1 MTQAPAAASPT
12 APLSHPPTLAT
23 LWRFSGAAW
32 RASPPGALADVALTF
47 IAGLIPAA
55 MLWAGRGLVNA
66 IAAAVAGHAPR
77 ALPPLLPWVVALAV
91 IAVAGSLA
99 HTAAWALTGFM
110 RPKISLTLERSL
122 LEAAASIDLIRLE
135 QPEVY
140 DQLEHA
146 RAALGYRL
154 TNLLLFLATVI
165 RLAATLAAYAA
176 LLWTAS
182 PYLTLVVALPALP
195 SAWLK
200 VRAARSGYIHD
211 YDATPVRRM
220 MAYLR
225 GLLLGGASG
234 QEVRLFGL
242 TGHFGSRW
250 EQAHGRF
257 RKDELAQSWTQAT
270 SGIVTTAC
278 QIVAYAAAVAI
289 LAALIAGGRLN
300 IGDYV
305 VLTGAAAAFQGD
317 LEGLLFNVRQ
327 LMQDMPYL
335 RDLQRFLD
343 LAAATRASAGKAPF
357 PRPLRQGLTVE
368 GLRFR
373 YRGASTDTL
382 RGVTFQVRPGETVAI
397 VGANG
402 AGKSTLIKLLLGL
415 YRPDAGSIRYDSVDV
430 ATIDPAAIA
439 ANCAAVFQ
447 DFARFRRPAR
457 EELAPGD
464 GPLQADDA
472 ALWAAADAAGIG
484 EHLRTLSRRLDTF
497 LDPSLG
503 EDGAEGAELSGGQ
516 WQKIA
521 IARALARQAQV
532 LVLDEPTAALDPQAE
547 VDVYKGFAVMARGNT
562 GGKAPAQAPAGGGE
576 GRGAAQP
583 SAGGG
588 EGRGAEAPAS
598 GGEGRGAA
606 QPSAGAQPS
615 AAAQRLATTTFLI
628 SHRIG
633 SARLADRI
641 LVLQDGCIAEQG
653 THDGLLAA
661 GGLYARFFE
670 AQARWYRPDAPAAQ
684 TSRPAVALAPARACT
699 TPANVSPT
707 PAAPA
712 APASPAAPAAAA
724 PPAVPAAP
732 APSASPAAPAHAPV
746 LTPTGEGTADA

>member
-1 MTQAPAAASPT
+1 MTQTAAAVSAGAS
-12 APLSHPPTLAT
+12 APHPPTLAT

-77 ALPPLLPWVVALAV
+77 VLPPLLPWVAILAV
-91 IAVAGSLA
+91 LAVAGSLA

-110 RPKISLTLERSL
+110 RPKIALTLERSL
-122 LEAAASIDLIRLE
+122 LEAGASIDLIRFE

-140 DQLEHA
+140 DQLERA
-146 RAALGYRL
+146 RAAVGYRL
-154 TNLLLFLATVI
+154 TNLLLFLATVV
-165 RLAATLAAYAA
+165 RLAATLAAYAV
-176 LLWTAS
+176 LLWSAS
-182 PYLTLVVALPALP
+182 PYLTLIVALPALP

-200 VRAARSGYIHD
+200 VRAAHSGYIHD

-225 GLLLGGASG
+225 GLLLGGTSG

-242 TGHFGSRW
+242 ADHFRSRW
-250 EQAHGRF
+250 EQAHRRF
-257 RKDELAQSWTQAT
+257 RTEALAQSWMQAT
-270 SGIVTTAC
+270 SGIATTAC
-278 QIVAYAAAVAI
+278 QVVAYAAAVAI

-317 LEGLLFNVRQ
+317 LEGLLYNVRY
-327 LMQDMPYL
+327 LLQDMPYL

-343 LAAATRASAGKAPF
+343 LATATRAGAGKAPF

-368 GLRFR
+368 GLRFG
-373 YRGASTDTL
+373 YPGASSDTL
-382 RGVTFQVRPGETVAI
+382 CGVTFHVRPGETIAI

-430 ATIDPAAIA
+430 TTIDPAAIA

-464 GPLQADDA
+464 ARLQADDA

-484 EHLRTLSRRLDTF
+484 EHLRGLSQRLDTF

-516 WQKIA
+516 WQKMA

-547 VDVYKGFAVMARGNT
+547 VDVYKGFAALARGNAEVQDGT
-562 GGKAPAQAPAGGGE
+562 PVAASGRE
-576 GRGAAQP
+576 GR
-583 SAGGG
+583 SV
-588 EGRGAEAPAS
+588 EAL
-598 GGEGRGAA
+598 
-606 QPSAGAQPS
+606 
-615 AAAQRLATTTFLI
+615 AAQRSATTTFLI

-653 THDGLLAA
+653 THDALLVA

-670 AQARWYRPDAPAAQ
+670 AQARWYRTDP
-684 TSRPAVALAPARACT
+684 
-699 TPANVSPT
+699 
-707 PAAPA
+707 
-712 APASPAAPAAAA
+712 PASETSPPSVAPD
-724 PPAVPAAP
+724 PVRPAVPAPPATPDVPTPPDARAP
-732 APSASPAAPAHAPV
+732 GLPWA
-746 LTPTGEGTADA
+746 GEGIADA